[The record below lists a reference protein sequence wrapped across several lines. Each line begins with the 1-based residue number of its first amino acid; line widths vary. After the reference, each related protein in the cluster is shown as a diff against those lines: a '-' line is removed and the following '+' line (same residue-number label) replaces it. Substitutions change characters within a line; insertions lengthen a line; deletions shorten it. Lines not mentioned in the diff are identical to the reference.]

1 MQSNWNKRKFLH
13 KEKVQLPQDWF
24 GTPTWPPFH
33 CFGWL
38 FLEWILQNTAG
49 HLMMFAQRSILN
61 RDSTDV
67 DKNKAELHLSS
78 EHPFWGFSTDLHYLG
93 LSTDLKTV
101 SCHL

>member
-1 MQSNWNKRKFLH
+1 
-13 KEKVQLPQDWF
+13 
-24 GTPTWPPFH
+24 
-33 CFGWL
+33 
-38 FLEWILQNTAG
+38 
-49 HLMMFAQRSILN
+49 MMFTQRSILN

>member
-1 MQSNWNKRKFLH
+1 
-13 KEKVQLPQDWF
+13 
-24 GTPTWPPFH
+24 
-33 CFGWL
+33 
-38 FLEWILQNTAG
+38 
-49 HLMMFAQRSILN
+49 MMFTQRSILN

-67 DKNKAELHLSS
+67 DKNKAENWTELHLSR